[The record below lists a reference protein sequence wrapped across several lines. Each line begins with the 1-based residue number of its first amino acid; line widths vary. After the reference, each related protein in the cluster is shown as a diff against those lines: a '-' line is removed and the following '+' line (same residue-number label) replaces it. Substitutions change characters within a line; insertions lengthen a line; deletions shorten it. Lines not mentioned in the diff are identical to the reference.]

1 MDKYNSQALVDQI
14 FQYSFFSGLDL
25 IEKLQTHENTEV
37 YNRALAIIDRYFSEE
52 QVCGQLLPFL
62 TNCYKPQS
70 LAVCHA
76 LQE

>member
-1 MDKYNSQALVDQI
+1 MSTILKPWLIKSQNCYFL
-14 FQYSFFSGLDL
+14 GLDL

-52 QVCGQLLPFL
+52 QVCGQLLTFVS
-62 TNCYKPQS
+62 NYYKRQIFV
-70 LAVCHA
+70 VCQV